1 MAYSPASSSLDSAQ
15 EEPARRVKPD
25 QQAGFLDRLSFE
37 SSRSSTNVE
46 NTSSSDSE
54 SKEELNTSEEFAFC
68 I

>member
-1 MAYSPASSSLDSAQ
+1 MAYSPSSSSLDSAQ

-25 QQAGFLDRLSFE
+25 QQAGFLDHLSFE
-37 SSRSSTNVE
+37 SSSSSDNGE

-54 SKEELNTSEEFAFC
+54 SKEELNTSEEFIFC